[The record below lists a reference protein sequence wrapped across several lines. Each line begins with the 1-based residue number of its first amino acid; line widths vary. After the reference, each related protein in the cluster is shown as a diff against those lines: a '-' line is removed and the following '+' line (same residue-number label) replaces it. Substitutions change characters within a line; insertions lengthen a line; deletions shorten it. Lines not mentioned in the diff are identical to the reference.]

1 MDALAMKYVA
11 IGCMALGMAG
21 AAIGVGN
28 IFAALMNG
36 IARNPAAADKMS
48 ARALIGAAMAEAMG
62 IFALVVAFIIM
73 FVQ

>member
-1 MDALAMKYVA
+1 MGPTEMKYIA
-11 IGCMALGMAG
+11 IGAMAIGMAG

-36 IARNPAAADKMS
+36 IARNPSAADKMS

-62 IFALVVAFIIM
+62 IFALVIGFIVL
-73 FVQ
+73 FT